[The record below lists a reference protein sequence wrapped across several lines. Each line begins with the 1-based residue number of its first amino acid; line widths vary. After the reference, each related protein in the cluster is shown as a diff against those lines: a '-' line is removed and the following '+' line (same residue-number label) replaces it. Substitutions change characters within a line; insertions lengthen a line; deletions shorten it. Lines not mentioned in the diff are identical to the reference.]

1 MRGVLLG
8 PGDTFGTPVPGEH
21 KHLIGLLSRCLW
33 YDIGLDEGGKSR
45 LTLALMGVHAES
57 PPDAQAVD
65 EAKVAGSPRPTFDGP
80 AAIPYATVTR
90 YLWGDDGS
98 GQVADWIY
106 ASTDKLHM
114 LVYALPPGGKCL
126 HSNAHR
132 TVFGADVTYF
142 VLQGRLVL
150 ANPEIGEVRVVE
162 PGEAVLFRRDTWHH
176 IFSDSLTQLRV
187 LEFFAPPPSTGTSR
201 KYAQTLPLLEESTY
215 GDDEL
220 LGSWPTAV
228 PAPTLHQRRPAD
240 FVWRRDGDALVGI
253 VISTEHLTVGT
264 LSLLPGRRS
273 APETHGG
280 DECLYVVEG
289 VLNVRT
295 SHQGAQAWLEL
306 HAGDGFYCP
315 QGAEHEYRNIG
326 DTVVKAVF
334 GVAPAWRA

>member
-1 MRGVLLG
+1 
-8 PGDTFGTPVPGEH
+8 
-21 KHLIGLLSRCLW
+21 
-33 YDIGLDEGGKSR
+33 
-45 LTLALMGVHAES
+45 MGIPTES
-57 PPDAQAVD
+57 PQQPHPPVDGASASTDATVNTD
-65 EAKVAGSPRPTFDGP
+65 PTVKTVGSPRPTFDGP
-80 AAIPYATVTR
+80 AAIPYADVTR

-98 GQVADWIY
+98 GEVADWIY

-150 ANPEIGEVRVVE
+150 ANPEVGEIRVVE

-201 KYAQTLPLLEESTY
+201 KYAQTLPLLEESRY
-215 GDDEL
+215 ADDSL
-220 LGSWPTAV
+220 LGAWSGAL
-228 PAPTLHQRRPAD
+228 PAPTLHHRREGD
-240 FVWRRDGDALVGI
+240 FLWRRDGDALVGI
-253 VISTEHLTVGT
+253 IVSTEHLTVAT
-264 LSLLPGRRS
+264 LSLLPGKRS
-273 APETHGG
+273 APECHGG
-280 DECLYVVEG
+280 DECLYVLEG

-295 SHQGAQAWLEL
+295 SHEGSLEWLEL

-315 QGAEHEYRNIG
+315 QGTEHEYHNISDG
-326 DTVVKAVF
+326 IVKAVF
-334 GVAPAWRA
+334 GVAPAWRP